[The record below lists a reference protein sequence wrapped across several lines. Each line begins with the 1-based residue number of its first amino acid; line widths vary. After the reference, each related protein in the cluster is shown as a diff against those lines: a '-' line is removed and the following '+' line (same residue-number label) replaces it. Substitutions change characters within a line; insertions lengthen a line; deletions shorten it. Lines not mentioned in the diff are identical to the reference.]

1 MLKITFLCSELS
13 EDGRPSLRKMNH
25 LTFINSCS
33 IQCWGKT
40 RSWLCVHKHS
50 GECGG
55 KAWLSQQFIFCWT
68 AKLPACY
75 CLGRSYR
82 HSSNFALLGFF
93 FFLKENKHIGVLY
106 AYASHAGSAHA
117 CSAHRGQKN
126 VSDAL
131 ELKVVSSCVCAR
143 N

>member
-1 MLKITFLCSELS
+1 MCI
-13 EDGRPSLRKMNH
+13 
-25 LTFINSCS
+25 S
-33 IQCWGKT
+33 IQEN
-40 RSWLCVHKHS
+40 V
-50 GECGG
+50 GERRGCPSNSYF
-55 KAWLSQQFIFCWT
+55 AELQSYQ
-68 AKLPACY
+68 LCY

-82 HSSNFALLGFF
+82 HSSNFAVLGFF

>member
-1 MLKITFLCSELS
+1 MCI
-13 EDGRPSLRKMNH
+13 
-25 LTFINSCS
+25 S
-33 IQCWGKT
+33 IQEN
-40 RSWLCVHKHS
+40 V
-50 GECGG
+50 GERRGCPSNSYF
-55 KAWLSQQFIFCWT
+55 AELQSYQ
-68 AKLPACY
+68 LCY

-93 FFLKENKHIGVLY
+93 FFLKENKH
-106 AYASHAGSAHA
+106 
-117 CSAHRGQKN
+117 RGQKN